1 MYKFIKITG
10 IDIMFESWMVIGA
23 ITLLVSIGS
32 FFITP
37 RDVKW
42 FAKLSRPRW
51 LIFEPLIPFIWTFA
65 FACGAASAN
74 IVWQKNPGSLVTWLL
89 MGLYLLVEIITVTYI
104 PLMLRFRSLRVGEVI
119 GSGGVILGLLLALAV
134 IPISGIA
141 ALLLLPYLIWSPV
154 GTYTTEELIQL
165 NPQDA

>member
-1 MYKFIKITG
+1 
-10 IDIMFESWMVIGA
+10 MFKSWMVIGA

-51 LIFEPLIPFIWTFA
+51 LIFEPLIPFIWTFV
-65 FACGAASAN
+65 FITGAASAN
-74 IVWQKNPGSLVTWLL
+74 IVWQNNPGSLITWLL
-89 MGLYLLVEIITVTYI
+89 MGLYLLLEIVTVTYI
-104 PLMLRFRSLRVGEVI
+104 PLMLRFRSLRVGEII
-119 GSGGVILGLLLALAV
+119 GSSGMILGFLLALAV
-134 IPISGIA
+134 LPISGIA
-141 ALLLLPYLIWSPV
+141 SLLLVPYLLWSPV

>member
-1 MYKFIKITG
+1 
-10 IDIMFESWMVIGA
+10 MFKSWMVIGA
-23 ITLLVSIGS
+23 ITLVVSIGS

-51 LIFEPLIPFIWTFA
+51 LIFEPLIPFIWTFV
-65 FACGAASAN
+65 FVTGAASAN
-74 IVWQKNPGSLVTWLL
+74 IVWQKNPGSLITWLL
-89 MGLYLLVEIITVTYI
+89 MGLYLLLEIVTVTYI
-104 PLMLRFRSLRVGEVI
+104 PLMLRFRSLRVGEII
-119 GSGGVILGLLLALAV
+119 GSSGMILGFLLALGV
-134 IPISGIA
+134 LPISGIA
-141 ALLLLPYLIWSPV
+141 ALLLVPYLAWSPV

>member
-1 MYKFIKITG
+1 
-10 IDIMFESWMVIGA
+10 MFKSWMVIAA
-23 ITLLVSIGS
+23 ISFFVALGS

-51 LIFEPLIPFIWTFA
+51 LVFEAFIPFIWTFI
-65 FACGAASAN
+65 FVCGAVSAN
-74 IVWQKNPGSLVTWLL
+74 LVWQKQPNSLITWLL
-89 MGLYLLVEIITVTYI
+89 MGLYLLLEIITVTYI
-104 PLMLRFRSLRVGEVI
+104 PLMLRFRSLRTGEII
-119 GSGGVILGLLLALAV
+119 GSVGVILGILLTIAV
-134 IPISGIA
+134 LQTSVLA
-141 ALLLLPYLIWSPV
+141 ALLLIPYLVWSPV